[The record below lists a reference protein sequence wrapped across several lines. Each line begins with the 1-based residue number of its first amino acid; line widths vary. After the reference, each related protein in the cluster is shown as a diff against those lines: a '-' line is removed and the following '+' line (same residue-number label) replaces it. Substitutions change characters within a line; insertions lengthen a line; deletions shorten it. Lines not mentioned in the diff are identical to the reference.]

1 MLDRIA
7 LILVIIGA
15 LKLGG
20 LSACSA
26 TTLWL
31 NLFGGPGRCCQPGH
45 LYPGG
50 SGRSLVHHAPLP
62 QTDCRGNYDPLR
74 ACPRPAAFPAAAAAG
89 FFIGRT
95 SGILSEVFLN
105 FL

>member
-15 LKLGG
+15 LNWG

-31 NLFGGPGRCCQPGH
+31 TFSEARAL
-45 LYPGG
+45 LSAG
-50 SGRSLVHHAPLP
+50 SSIPWWLWPVSGASRSSSADGLP
-62 QTDCRGNYDPLR
+62 RNYDPLR